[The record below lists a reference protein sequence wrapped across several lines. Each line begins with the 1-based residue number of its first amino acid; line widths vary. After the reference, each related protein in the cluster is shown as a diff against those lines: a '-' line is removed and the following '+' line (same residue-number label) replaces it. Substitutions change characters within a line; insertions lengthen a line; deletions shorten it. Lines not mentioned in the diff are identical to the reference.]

1 MEKIYENALILELKK
16 SGLCVEQQKPLNVYY
31 DDVNVGEY
39 FADVLVESSIIVELK
54 VVKQINNN
62 HQAQLMNYLTASK
75 LRLGLRI
82 K

>member
-1 MEKIYENALILELKK
+1 
-16 SGLCVEQQKPLNVYY
+16 LCVQQQKSLKVYY

-39 FADVLVESSIIVELK
+39 FADLLVESLIIVELK

-75 LRLGLRI
+75 LRLGLIINFGRPQVEI
-82 K
+82 KRMINGYQ

>member
-1 MEKIYENALILELKK
+1 M
-16 SGLCVEQQKPLNVYY
+16 CVQQQKSLKVYY

-39 FADVLVESSIIVELK
+39 FADLLVESLIIVELK

-75 LRLGLRI
+75 LRLGLIINFGRPQVEI
-82 K
+82 KRMINGYQ